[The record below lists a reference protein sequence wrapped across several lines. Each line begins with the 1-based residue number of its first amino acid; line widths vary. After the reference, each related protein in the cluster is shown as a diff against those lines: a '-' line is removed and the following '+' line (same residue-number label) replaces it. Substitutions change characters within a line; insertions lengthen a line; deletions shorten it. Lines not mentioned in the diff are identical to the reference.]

1 MAYSFFESQS
11 HTVEALS
18 KQNTHTM
25 EDEGNAIIRL
35 KSKDDQVFEITE
47 RAASISELISDSPR
61 EDDDEVTEIEIARV
75 NSDCLRKVVEYMK
88 HYDEEKMKEIPT
100 PLGGSTFN
108 EVSRIGLAFS
118 SISSFQAL
126 LTI

>member
-1 MAYSFFESQS
+1 
-11 HTVEALS
+11 
-18 KQNTHTM
+18 M
-25 EDEGNAIIRL
+25 EDEGNTIIRL
-35 KSKDDQVFEITE
+35 KSKDEKVFEITE

-75 NSDCLRKVVEYMK
+75 NSDCLEKVVEYMK

-108 EVSRIGLAFS
+108 EVSGVGLAFS
-118 SISSFQAL
+118 STSKLSSRFDHACF
-126 LTI
+126 